1 MASWDVSAVTDM
13 DYMFGGAPGPCACP
27 ASGLLDSVCA
37 PSGLPCPAPPPPPP
51 YAPACS
57 SGAEF
62 TAVMQAVD
70 DVCCEPTDQ
79 EGDVCT
85 DGRLL
90 ACGTACARIVGP
102 MYVQCEAFLR
112 SYDSSILALMD
123 AARAV
128 CELAGH

>member
-1 MASWDVSAVTDM
+1 MRDISQKIVGTGFWNIAT
-13 DYMFGGAPGPCACP
+13 
-27 ASGLLDSVCA
+27 LL
-37 PSGLPCPAPPPPPP
+37 
-51 YAPACS
+51 